1 MVETWDEVGP
11 SDYVLRVEEAK
22 GTILKAG
29 DKLDVVQ
36 SFGFPASSVGFIDH
50 EPVNPEDIH
59 FDLQY
64 HCWPMENTDSVDS
77 KDLCICIWVNTV
89 LREGH
94 HV

>member
-11 SDYVLRVEEAK
+11 SDYVLGVEEAE

-29 DKLDVVQ
+29 DKLDAVQ
-36 SFGFPASSVGFIDH
+36 SFGFPAGSVGFIDH
-50 EPVNPEDIH
+50 EPANPEDIH
-59 FDLQY
+59 FDLRY
-64 HCWPMENTDSVDS
+64 HCRPMENTNSVDS

-94 HV
+94 HM